1 MRVHQV
7 NAFSPQQVVEY
18 AQAMADRSV
27 TFQVRVRPGANSEHV
42 GGTWG
47 EGPDGPLNVWVSK
60 PAVDGAANKATI
72 QILAAALKVRKRQL
86 SITAGHKSR
95 TKTLCLDEPPADID
109 ARLTAWRSRDKG

>member
-1 MRVHQV
+1 M
-7 NAFSPQQVVEY
+7 S
-18 AQAMADRSV
+18 ADRISAGHTQWDEYDRTMAGRPV
-27 TFQVRVRPGANSEHV
+27 TFRVRVKPGAKGDHV

-47 EGPDGPLNVWVSK
+47 EGADGPLNVWVSK

-95 TKTLCLDEPPADID
+95 IKTLCLEEPPVDFV
-109 ARLTAWRSRDKG
+109 ARLNACRSQNKG

>member
-1 MRVHQV
+1 
-7 NAFSPQQVVEY
+7 
-18 AQAMADRSV
+18 MAERPV
-27 TFQVRVRPGANSEHV
+27 TFQVRVRPGAKGDHV

-47 EGPDGPLNVWVSK
+47 EGADGPLNVWVSK

-95 TKTLCLDEPPADID
+95 TKTLCLQDPPADIG
-109 ARLTAWRSRDKG
+109 ARLNGWRSQDKG

>member
-1 MRVHQV
+1 
-7 NAFSPQQVVEY
+7 
-18 AQAMADRSV
+18 MAERSV
-27 TFQVRVRPGANSEHV
+27 TFQVRVRPGAKGDHI

-47 EGPDGPLNVWVSK
+47 EGPDGPLNVWVSA

-95 TKTLCLDEPPADID
+95 VKTLCLETPPVDIGT
-109 ARLTAWRSRDKG
+109 RLDAWRTQDKG